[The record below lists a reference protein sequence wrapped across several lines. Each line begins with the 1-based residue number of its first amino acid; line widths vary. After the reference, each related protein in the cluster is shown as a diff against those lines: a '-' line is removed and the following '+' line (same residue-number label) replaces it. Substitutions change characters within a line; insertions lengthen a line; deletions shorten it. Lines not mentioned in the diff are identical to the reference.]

1 MPGTSWQGSWDALYF
16 HKMAYSGLAY
26 YSRWDLNTGPGFLA
40 PELAQ
45 AAANRTADNVACN
58 LARLAWRM
66 AGDRLLAVTTAA
78 PARPAPAAA
87 FNITSGTVPSI
98 IERRPALFFL
108 GHILP
113 IFARFFAIFSL
124 FSPS

>member
-1 MPGTSWQGSWDALYF
+1 MQDDRLIRCAGCCVPGTSWQGSWDALYF

-45 AAANRTADNVACN
+45 AGANQTADNVACN

-78 PARPAPAAA
+78 PARPTPAAA
-87 FNITSGTVPSI
+87 FNTTRCAEACIRAV
-98 IERRPALFFL
+98 F
-108 GHILP
+108 
-113 IFARFFAIFSL
+113 
-124 FSPS
+124 